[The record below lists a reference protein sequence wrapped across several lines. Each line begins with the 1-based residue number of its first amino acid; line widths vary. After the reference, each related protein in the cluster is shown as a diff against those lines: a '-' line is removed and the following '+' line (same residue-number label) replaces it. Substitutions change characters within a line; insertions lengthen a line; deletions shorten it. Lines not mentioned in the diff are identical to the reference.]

1 MYGRRNNQPV
11 RRNNRGGSFCE
22 KCPRGMDT
30 DAPRIPLH
38 EIMYAHVCQL
48 NGIQRVRYKDENNGI
63 ARWKRKGMTIS
74 AQGSAL
80 LSIKR
85 RLFRIPLFEKSASQ
99 FKNKWIEGGETN
111 FYIELLRWYSIELIP
126 LSFDPVFW
134 QRFSSIPTCKSADS
148 KARRGACL

>member
-1 MYGRRNNQPV
+1 
-11 RRNNRGGSFCE
+11 
-22 KCPRGMDT
+22 MDT

-63 ARWKRKGMTIS
+63 GRWKRKGMTIS

-85 RLFRIPLFEKSASQ
+85 RLFRIPSFEKSANQ
-99 FKNKWIEGGETN
+99 FKNKRIEGNETSVGRIFTSN
-111 FYIELLRWYSIELIP
+111 C
-126 LSFDPVFW
+126 FDDI
-134 QRFSSIPTCKSADS
+134 R
-148 KARRGACL
+148 LN